1 MSYQTSIHFDP
12 TALLIIKNE
21 IDNSIKLVETAV
33 NTLAEEQALP
43 FGIDD
48 ALNQFEQC
56 TQVLALIDMPHLS
69 QITQYSSE
77 LMRKIMAQPQQ
88 IKTSDVVALSEGT
101 TMLKRYIEFICLR
114 EVKVPQFLLDTLNR
128 LELALG
134 KPLTKEGQTI
144 QPLLSLISP
153 RFNLPLAPTLEKS
166 QYIHQLYKLCLH
178 KLIKQTETPLDLQG
192 IKLVGV
198 YLAGLSTELPSQQ
211 YWQLVNVALGL
222 IDELSITE
230 ARLRTLIQIETNIA
244 KFLNQPSTYAV
255 ELSDLADVLSIC
267 ISQENNISHHIRD
280 QLNIGDELLSD
291 TQLQVLSRHLY
302 GPDYETI
309 HTVSRLMTDEMAQIR
324 NEIEYNYQNMST
336 EKTQEI
342 QQKLNQ
348 LANVFKVLNLN
359 EAAKEITQQA
369 EKLSHSDFLTDAS
382 SVQQLM
388 NGILASMNS
397 IGILER
403 NYTSSRLQLRVN
415 NLQISLDRLDEA
427 HKALLTET
435 KTLIET
441 LTQTLSLYAQDPTSH
456 SIEALPDYLK
466 ELSGAAQFLGS
477 TAQQTALLGAA
488 DFAQHRLAQ
497 NQALDAEQINCLLN
511 VVAGLDLLV
520 DNLRNKQPV
529 LQSMFDVA
537 LSNSQQLQTIAA

>member
-69 QITQYSSE
+69 QITQYSAE

-128 LELALG
+128 LEKTLG
-134 KPLTKEGQTI
+134 KPITKEGQTI
-144 QPLLSLISP
+144 QPLLDCITP
-153 RFNLPLAPTLEKS
+153 NFNLPQAPSLEKS
-166 QYIHQLYKLCLH
+166 QYIHQLYKLCLN

-198 YLAGLSTELPSQQ
+198 YLAGMASNLPSQQ
-211 YWQLVNVALGL
+211 YWQLVNVGL
-222 IDELSITE
+222 SHIEELLITE
-230 ARLRTLIQIETNIA
+230 ARLRTLIQVETNIG
-244 KFLNQPSTYAV
+244 KFLAQQSAYQSN
-255 ELSDLADVLSIC
+255 LSDLADILSIC
-267 ISQENNISHHIRD
+267 ISQEDDVSQHIRE

-309 HTVSRLMTDEMAQIR
+309 HTISQLMTNEMAQIR
-324 NEIEYNYQNMST
+324 NEIEYNHQNMST
-336 EKTQEI
+336 QKTQEL
-342 QQKLNQ
+342 QLKLNQ

-359 EAAKEITQQA
+359 EAAKELIQQA
-369 EKLSHSDFLTDAS
+369 EKLSQSNTLTDAA

-388 NGILASMNS
+388 NSILASMNS

-403 NYTSSRLQLRVN
+403 SYTSSRLQLRVN
-415 NLQISLDRLDEA
+415 NMHISLDRLDEA
-427 HKALLTET
+427 HETLLTET

-441 LTQTLSLYAQDPTSH
+441 LTQTLSLYVQDSASH
-456 SIEALPDYLK
+456 SLQALPEYLK
-466 ELSGAAQFLGS
+466 ELSGAALFLGS
-477 TAQQTALLGAA
+477 SAQQTALLTAA
-488 DFAQHRLAQ
+488 NFAQNRLNQ
-497 NQALDAEQINCLLN
+497 NLALDAEQVNCILN

-520 DNLRNKQPV
+520 DNLKNKQPV

-537 LSNSQQLQTIAA
+537 LSSSQQLQNIAA